1 MCQRVGER
9 RQIVGKYSL
18 ITIPAGSV
26 VTRSKIGLAGANA
39 LPARLPIGMRAVSIS
54 IDKVK
59 GVAGLIQP
67 GDRVDVIAVP
77 PRVANEVPRASAIL
91 RGALVLAMGNEVET
105 TSATPSPDN
114 QNLTTVTLALTPRQ
128 VDLLASADLNTTLR
142 LALRPPKESIRA
154 FPAEPLK
161 LGVAERASVQIMPA
175 PAAPA
180 QAPAA
185 PPPVTPAVVAAAK
198 PRAAAPNAVQ
208 VIELDRIEGNGPR
221 R

>member
-1 MCQRVGER
+1 
-9 RQIVGKYSL
+9 
-18 ITIPAGSV
+18 
-26 VTRSKIGLAGANA
+26 
-39 LPARLPIGMRAVSIS
+39 MRAVSIS
-54 IDKVK
+54 IDRVK

-91 RGALVLAMGNEVET
+91 RGALVLAMGNAVET

-114 QNLTTVTLALTPRQ
+114 QTLTTVTLALTPRQ

-154 FPAEPLK
+154 YPAEPLT
-161 LGVAERASVQIMPA
+161 LGVPAAA

-180 QAPAA
+180 AAPVA
-185 PPPVTPAVVAAAK
+185 PPPAAAPVAPPPTTTVVAASK
-198 PRAAAPNAVQ
+198 PAPQRPAPLSGVT
-208 VIELDRIEGNGPR
+208 VIELDRMSGSGPAQR
-221 R
+221 